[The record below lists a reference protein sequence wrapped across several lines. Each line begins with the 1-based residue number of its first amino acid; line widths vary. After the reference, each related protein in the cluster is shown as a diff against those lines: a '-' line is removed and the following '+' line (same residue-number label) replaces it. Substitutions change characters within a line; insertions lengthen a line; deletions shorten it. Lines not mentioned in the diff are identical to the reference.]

1 MKTKNII
8 LKLSDDD
15 LAYYIR
21 ILPFN
26 KHVMYNVNTEE
37 LGRNARKHKSS
48 KNNVLSYKL
57 TCFIEQTWRWIY

>member
-26 KHVMYNVNTEE
+26 KHMMYNVHTEE

-48 KNNVLSYKL
+48 KNNV
-57 TCFIEQTWRWIY
+57 